1 MAEQQTPN
9 TFKQFLNDHFVKDGV
24 VLGLGMKEN
33 NGKFLGGHSDFTL
46 EEIKKVHN
54 CEKVITKKG
63 KVYKKIHK
71 NQMTHLELRLR
82 YTENIVCIDIDGI
95 KENEDCTL
103 DDIKNVPYLQDYMD
117 CCAYTLSRNK
127 RLPHFY
133 VKLVGVDTSLLS
145 NTYTDCFKN
154 FKGDLLINH
163 AWEKIDAPVYN
174 YDSSQLV
181 QLDFQDLKPLLNAD
195 AVEKITKHLKGR
207 QEKQPAPTPTGDMD
221 LLTKIVE
228 LIHIKYC
235 DGKEEGNDEVKRTD
249 WVAIVCAMK
258 KCGFSQ
264 EFAREWSAKSA
275 SYTESGFDST
285 WNSYEGDQL
294 TCGEGTLRY
303 YAKKSNPE
311 EYAKLTKKPL
321 PDYDNE
327 SALANLFWELKGD
340 SCLYVKGNKYIYF
353 KNAWR
358 QIQDVDLLR
367 HYISTTLRAYFEMQ
381 LKVFK
386 DDHKTYEKILTY
398 LQIVCKTHWIVNI
411 TKQFTDRL
419 VGEQIDQEDVFD
431 KKPNI
436 FAFKNVAFDLQTRT
450 TCQIKKE
457 DYITQNTNNK
467 YTEPTREELNVIDK
481 LFTQIFPDPEVRKC
495 YLSVLMISLTGE
507 HPENLFL
514 ANGCGRNGKGLLNEL
529 MFELMGDY
537 AYKVSIDVLTKDV
550 KKTGANPEIANL
562 HKKRLVLANE
572 PEDNVK
578 LNMGII
584 KELTG
589 GNEISARALYS
600 NDTKTLLHMLLL
612 VECNKK
618 PLIAGRI
625 DTSVLERI
633 VDIPFEACFVS
644 NQEDVDEAKHIY
656 LKNIEFK
663 TEAWRQNHYS
673 ALFRYLL
680 DHAPAKLYIPPRILQ
695 LSKQYVLG
703 SDELYAWIN
712 ENYEPTDNTEY
723 IKVKDIFDLYKASD
737 LYSNLT
743 KLEKRNL
750 NKKSFSDL
758 ISNHIVLK
766 KQFRNNKT
774 TIAGKSVFCERI
786 HGLKLKQLDEDEDDE
801 EVGHQP

>member
-1 MAEQQTPN
+1 MPEFLNTIPHEYIQMPHIKDKKKNKGITQGWSLQQAQYNCPKTHFVACNYNLKDTNYAVVDIDDKDYTLEQLFEDTGIDSCYLKGN
-9 TFKQFLNDHFVKDGV
+9 TKGFHVWVEFQHGKKDMFKKNIIKAGKPCLIDYLGLQVFERVGKEWVGDVPAYLHQEQFQKCFKQELFQEPKPKEKTKDTTSSAPD
-24 VLGLGMKEN
+24 L
-33 NGKFLGGHSDFTL
+33 
-46 EEIKKVHN
+46 
-54 CEKVITKKG
+54 
-63 KVYKKIHK
+63 
-71 NQMTHLELRLR
+71 
-82 YTENIVCIDIDGI
+82 
-95 KENEDCTL
+95 
-103 DDIKNVPYLQDYMD
+103 
-117 CCAYTLSRNK
+117 LS
-127 RLPHFY
+127 
-133 VKLVGVDTSLLS
+133 KLVNMV
-145 NTYTDCFKN
+145 
-154 FKGDLLINH
+154 
-163 AWEKIDAPVYN
+163 
-174 YDSSQLV
+174 SQ
-181 QLDFQDLKPLLNAD
+181 Q
-195 AVEKITKHLKGR
+195 
-207 QEKQPAPTPTGDMD
+207 
-221 LLTKIVE
+221 
-228 LIHIKYC
+228 YC
-235 DGKEEGNDEVKRTD
+235 DNMSD
-249 WVAIVCAMK
+249 WLKLVCAMK
-258 KCGFSQ
+258 KCGLSE
-264 EFAREWSAKSA
+264 EFARDWSKKSTPNELT
-275 SYTESGFDST
+275 SKGYTEDGFDRAWGQYDDPS
-285 WNSYEGDQL
+285 
-294 TCGEGTLRY
+294 CGEGTIRY
-303 YAKKSNPE
+303 YAKLSNPE

-327 SALANLFWELKGD
+327 TALANLFWELKGD
-340 SCLYVKGNKYIYF
+340 SCLYVKGTKYIYF

-358 QIQDVDLLR
+358 EIQDVDLLR

-386 DDHKTYEKILTY
+386 DDHETYKKILTY
-398 LQIVCKTHWIVNI
+398 LQIVCKTNWIANI

-436 FAFKNVAFDLQTRT
+436 FAFKNVAFDLQTRST
-450 TCQIKKE
+450 YQIKKD
-457 DYITQNTNNK
+457 DYITQNTNNN
-467 YTEPTREELNVIDK
+467 YTEPTQEEVDVIDK

-495 YLSVLMISLTGE
+495 YLSVLLIALTGE

-537 AYKVSIDVLTKDV
+537 AYKLSIDVLTKDV

-589 GNEISARALYS
+589 GNEISARGLYS
-600 NDTKTLLHMLLL
+600 NDTKTILHMLLL

-644 NQEDVDEAKHIY
+644 NVEDVNEAKYIY

-680 DHAPAKLYIPPRILQ
+680 DNAPAKLYIPNRILQ

-703 SDELYAWIN
+703 SDEMYAWIN
-712 ENYEPTDNTEY
+712 EFYEFTENNDDY
-723 IKVKDIFDLYKASD
+723 VKVKDVFDNYKQSD

-750 NKKSFSDL
+750 NKKSFSEL

-766 KQFRNNKT
+766 KMFKDGSVKIQ
-774 TIAGKSVFCERI
+774 GKVVCCERI
-786 HGLKLKQLDEDEDDE
+786 HGLKLKPLDEEEDDE